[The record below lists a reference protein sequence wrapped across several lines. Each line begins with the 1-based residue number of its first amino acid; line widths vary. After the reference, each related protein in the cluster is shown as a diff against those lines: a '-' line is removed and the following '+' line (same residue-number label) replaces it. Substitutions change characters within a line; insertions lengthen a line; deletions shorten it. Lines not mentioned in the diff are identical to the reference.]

1 MASQSR
7 SDILEL
13 LAPLRRYARSL
24 TRSDSH
30 AEDLVHDAIVRA
42 YERQDGF
49 RDGSSLQNWL
59 FSIVHN
65 LFVDEWRRKN
75 AEARRVATIAESL
88 RGAIAIDPESQL
100 RLKQIM
106 DRFLTLP
113 DQQRAALHLVAVEGL
128 SYQEAAQTL
137 GVPIGTL
144 MSRLSRARAAIR
156 SFDEG
161 HEASSA
167 KGGNDKLPT
176 LRIVGG
182 THE

>member
-1 MASQSR
+1 MIGQNR
-7 SDILEL
+7 LDIIEL
-13 LAPLRRYARSL
+13 LTPLRRYARSL

-42 YERQDGF
+42 YEGQDTF
-49 RDGSSLQNWL
+49 RADGNLRTWL

-65 LFVDEWRRKN
+65 LFIDEWRRKN
-75 AEARRVATIAESL
+75 AEARQVTEVAESL
-88 RGAIAIDPESQL
+88 RGAVTLDQESAL

-106 DRFLTLP
+106 HRFLALP

-128 SYQEAAQTL
+128 SYLEAAATL
-137 GVPIGTL
+137 GVPVGTL

-156 SFDEG
+156 AFEEG
-161 HEASSA
+161 QERSSA
-167 KGGNDKLPT
+167 AGAVDKTPT
-176 LRIVGG
+176 LRVVGG